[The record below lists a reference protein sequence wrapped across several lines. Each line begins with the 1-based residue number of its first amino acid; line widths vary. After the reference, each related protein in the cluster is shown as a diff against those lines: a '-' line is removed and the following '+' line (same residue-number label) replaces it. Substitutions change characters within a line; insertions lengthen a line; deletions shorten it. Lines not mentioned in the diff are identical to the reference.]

1 MTASGV
7 PTAGRVT
14 KEWAAE
20 FPGFDV
26 WRSLRLLRR
35 IGPVVQGICLDRTT
49 GGDGYVP
56 TAHVHA
62 LTREFPVVSLMLGQ
76 RAARPSGTPDPVLFA
91 RHERDFAH
99 AVGALREQSR
109 LPLDEPPS
117 IDAIVREYHA
127 EARRRLEKGHGAAV
141 PEMEDSVLVA
151 AAAGRDELAGEG
163 LVLARELTAAWPK
176 WSMPLEWP
184 GAEAWLDGLA
194 ARAGD
199 RESLR
204 AVVRGQATAHRL
216 GKVRDHL
223 FPDDTRNHMSA
234 P

>member
-1 MTASGV
+1 MTKSVV

-20 FPGFDV
+20 FPGFDT
-26 WRSLRLLRR
+26 WKSLHLLRR

-49 GGDGYVP
+49 GGDGYIP

-76 RAARPSGTPDPVLFA
+76 RLARPSGMPDPVLFG

-99 AVGALREQSR
+99 AVGALRQQSR
-109 LPLDEPPS
+109 LTLDEPPS
-117 IDAIVREYHA
+117 IDGIVREYHA

-141 PEMEDSVLVA
+141 LEMEDSVLVA

-163 LVLARELTAAWPK
+163 LALARELAAAWPK
-176 WSMPLEWP
+176 GSMPFDWP
-184 GAEAWLDGLA
+184 GAGPWFDGLA

-204 AVVRGQATAHRL
+204 AVIRGQVTEQRL
-216 GKVRDHL
+216 GKVRDHVS
-223 FPDDTRNHMSA
+223 PDPA
-234 P
+234 PEG

>member
-1 MTASGV
+1 MTKPGV
-7 PTAGRVT
+7 PTAGRLT

-20 FPGFDV
+20 FPGFDT
-26 WRSLRLLRR
+26 WKSLRLLRR

-49 GGDGYVP
+49 GGDGYIP

-76 RAARPSGTPDPVLFA
+76 RLARPSGTPDPVLFA

-99 AVGALREQSR
+99 AASALRQQSR
-109 LPLDEPPS
+109 LPLDEVPS
-117 IDAIVREYHA
+117 LDAIVREYHA
-127 EARRRLEKGHGAAV
+127 EARGRLEKGHGAAV
-141 PEMEDSVLVA
+141 LEMEDSVLVA

-163 LVLARELTAAWPK
+163 LALARELAAAWPK
-176 WSMPLEWP
+176 SSMPFDWP

-199 RESLR
+199 REALQV
-204 AVVRGQATAHRL
+204 VVRGQVAEHKL
-216 GKVRDHL
+216 GKIRDHL
-223 FPDDTRNHMSA
+223 SPEPA
-234 P
+234 PEG

>member
-1 MTASGV
+1 MTKPGV

-26 WRSLRLLRR
+26 WKSLHLLRR
-35 IGPVVQGICLDRTT
+35 IGPVVQGIGLDRTT
-49 GGDGYVP
+49 GGDGYIL

-76 RAARPSGTPDPVLFA
+76 RLARPSGAPDPVLFA
-91 RHERDFAH
+91 RHERDFAQ
-99 AVGALREQSR
+99 AAGALREQSR
-109 LPLDEPPS
+109 LPLDELPS
-117 IDAIVREYHA
+117 IDEIVREYHA

-141 PEMEDSVLVA
+141 PEMEDGVLVA
-151 AAAGRDELAGEG
+151 AAAGRDELTAEG
-163 LVLARELTAAWPK
+163 LVLARELAAAWPK
-176 WSMPLEWP
+176 SSMPFDWP

-199 RESLR
+199 RESLL
-204 AVVRGQATAHRL
+204 AVVRGQAAQHKL

-223 FPDDTRNHMSA
+223 T
-234 P
+234 

>member
-20 FPGFDV
+20 FPGFDA
-26 WRSLRLLRR
+26 WKSLHLLRR

-49 GGDGYVP
+49 GDDGYLP
-56 TAHVHA
+56 TVHVHA

-76 RAARPSGTPDPVLFA
+76 RSARPSGMPDPVLFA

-109 LPLDEPPS
+109 LPLDELPS
-117 IDAIVREYHA
+117 IDEIVRQYHA

-163 LVLARELTAAWPK
+163 LGLARELSASWPRA
-176 WSMPLEWP
+176 SMPFDWP
-184 GAEAWLDGLA
+184 GADAWLDGLA
-194 ARAGD
+194 VRAGD
-199 RESLR
+199 RESLLS
-204 AVVRGQATAHRL
+204 VVRGQAIAHKL
-216 GKVRDHL
+216 GKIRDHL
-223 FPDDTRNHMSA
+223 APDGVRHDRLA
-234 P
+234 